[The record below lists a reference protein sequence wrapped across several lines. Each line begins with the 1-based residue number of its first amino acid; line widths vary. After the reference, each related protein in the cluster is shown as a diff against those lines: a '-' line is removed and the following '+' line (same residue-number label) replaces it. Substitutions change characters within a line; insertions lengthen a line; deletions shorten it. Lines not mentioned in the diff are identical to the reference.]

1 MDFVRYLHLILL
13 ISGRTFKFTVA
24 IKNFWELNRISVL
37 GHRLTMPTSNEQ
49 DRPAAAPPLLL
60 LHASAP
66 FSFVSIFIY
75 INIHVLPLFVHIYLY
90 IPNSIDSSIYSTYIH
105 ILYTSDLFN
114 RTRFIKFRLKYI
126 AKWNQTN
133 SLSARHRALHSFWT
147 WLQERY
153 ATHAI
158 QTHEVIVE

>member
-1 MDFVRYLHLILL
+1 MYFVRYPHLILL
-13 ISGRTFKFTVA
+13 ISGGTFEFTVVL
-24 IKNFWELNRISVL
+24 KNFWELNKISIL
-37 GHRLTMPTSNEQ
+37 SHRLIMPTSNELDQ
-49 DRPAAAPPLLL
+49 PAAAPPLLL
-60 LHASAP
+60 LHASAH

-90 IPNSIDSSIYSTYIH
+90 MPNSIDSSIYSTYIH
-105 ILYTSDLFN
+105 ILYTSDHIN
-114 RTRFIKFRLKYI
+114 RTQIIKFKQKYI